1 MKKYLLL
8 LVLALTVN
16 LVFAQ
21 ITATPLEVTEFDDG
35 YLGPDDKA
43 GHATMTNNDNSEKT
57 FIWDLVELCNPTD
70 FPIQFCT
77 KDGCAIDGTITGV
90 VILAGGESSVMDLH
104 IIAGTST
111 SSVEATVQVTEEG
124 NADNTVTVH
133 YILNA
138 CTTGAEE
145 VAAAQA
151 ISLFPNPT
159 ANQFTLTENTVV
171 QSVRVYSIL
180 GSVVKSFEANINGTY
195 DVAELNTGIYMV
207 QLLGEEDEVLKTM
220 KMNKL

>member
-16 LVFAQ
+16 FAFAQ
-21 ITATPLEVTEFDDG
+21 ITATPLEVTEFEDG

-43 GHATMTNNDNSEKT
+43 GHATMTNNDGTEKT

-70 FPIQFCT
+70 FPVQFCT
-77 KDGCAIDGTITGV
+77 KDGCAVDGTVQGT

-111 SSVEATVQVTEEG
+111 SPVEATVTITEDG

-138 CTTGAEE
+138 CITSTEE
-145 VAAAQA
+145 IAAAQS
-151 ISLFPNPT
+151 ITLFPNPT
-159 ANQFTLTENTVV
+159 ADQFTLTENTVV
-171 QSVRVYSIL
+171 ESVRVYNIL
-180 GSVVKSFEANINGTY
+180 GGMVKSYEANINGTY
-195 DVAELNTGIYMV
+195 DVADLNTGIYLV
-207 QLLGEEDEVLKTM
+207 QLLGDENEVLRTM